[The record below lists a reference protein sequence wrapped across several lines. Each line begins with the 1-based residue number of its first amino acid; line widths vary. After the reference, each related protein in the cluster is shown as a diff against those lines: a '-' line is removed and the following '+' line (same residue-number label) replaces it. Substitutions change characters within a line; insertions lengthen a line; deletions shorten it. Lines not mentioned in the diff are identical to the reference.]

1 LLLPLIRWLR
11 MVKTG
16 ASVAVDGVFLT
27 FVLYSFLSA
36 ILFAENLSEMTYY
49 FYMARVTPLEVLKS
63 VVRARFMS
71 FHYPTSMKHLYALT
85 PDECIAEFYLDA
97 SVFTSSHTLHECT
110 NENQDEHQDEHQDE
124 NQEENQEGN
133 DDEHKSAA
141 KQAENSENTMPDL
154 QVPCVTPHAFV
165 AMHRSLLESEV
176 VTSQLHHWID
186 VTFGY
191 KLTGKAAVEAKNVPL
206 SVTLACDRTALSSG
220 KAHLFNRENNKT
232 DGGSNNDEAGS
243 GESRLYRR
251 SKHLVGGAGFV
262 QLFAEPH
269 PSRTLLKKTL
279 FVAQE
284 EEEEEELKESADQTL
299 AMTLLSTTP
308 HSAPPTPSSWDDST
322 NGRLLTTP
330 LTTTPSTKRIHVQP
344 GMSPAALASSHLL
357 VRAGSAVDP
366 SGSQLLRA
374 LPFPRLNLRE
384 TNGGGRGVPA
394 AVASTVGEPPVAAVA
409 AASPAKSGDPWD
421 FTHSRGLGAETAAAA
436 AAATPHS
443 GTESNATTVTSK
455 RLNAVYSDLE
465 GEEDGTAPEDDMF
478 SFGCVLAQMYM
489 PQNAPLFTRS
499 SLNEFLELC
508 HNTATDPNNKPQS
521 VPLEE
526 TIKHLIKA
534 CGSMDVQTMPLSVLE
549 TVAMLVQP
557 NRSRRPTASFLLAGG
572 GGGSSTGG
580 GGGGGDGGSTGG
592 GSGNIFSTATRRL
605 FSNPSRFHQ
614 VHDFLSE
621 WYSCSSWKERF
632 LHGWNNIPLLIDT
645 VSQEIFE
652 SFLVPYVLDL
662 VDLTNLASVA
672 LPNENNNNN
681 NENNNNNGNNGENN
695 NNNKSKNNQNTTFY
709 NMYARISLLLWIKC
723 AQRAGLPETRR
734 SELWTALR
742 AFLDAAFREAEDAHD
757 TEQERKLAQS
767 TREQE
772 EQVEGQ
778 EGQGPETGHTMEE
791 DHNPRVLASIS
802 VLWVLTG
809 GQEHPKHHHHH
820 PPPPHPPPPPPPPP
834 HPPTPE

>member
-1 LLLPLIRWLR
+1 V
-11 MVKTG
+11 VKTG
-16 ASVAVDGVFLT
+16 ANVAVDGVFLT
-27 FVLYSFLSA
+27 FVLYSFISA
-36 ILFAENLSEMTYY
+36 ILFTENLSEMTYY

-97 SVFTSSHTLHECT
+97 SVFTSSHTLHERT
-110 NENQDEHQDEHQDE
+110 NENQDEHQDEH
-124 NQEENQEGN
+124 QEGN

-232 DGGSNNDEAGS
+232 DGGSSNDEAGS

-279 FVAQE
+279 FVAEE

-308 HSAPPTPSSWDDST
+308 HSAPPTPSSWDEST

-394 AVASTVGEPPVAAVA
+394 ALASTVGEPPVAAAAVA
-409 AASPAKSGDPWD
+409 AAAV
-421 FTHSRGLGAETAAAA
+421 AAA
-436 AAATPHS
+436 AAAT
-443 GTESNATTVTSK
+443 
-455 RLNAVYSDLE
+455 
-465 GEEDGTAPEDDMF
+465 
-478 SFGCVLAQMYM
+478 
-489 PQNAPLFTRS
+489 
-499 SLNEFLELC
+499 
-508 HNTATDPNNKPQS
+508 
-521 VPLEE
+521 
-526 TIKHLIKA
+526 
-534 CGSMDVQTMPLSVLE
+534 
-549 TVAMLVQP
+549 
-557 NRSRRPTASFLLAGG
+557 
-572 GGGSSTGG
+572 
-580 GGGGGDGGSTGG
+580 
-592 GSGNIFSTATRRL
+592 
-605 FSNPSRFHQ
+605 
-614 VHDFLSE
+614 
-621 WYSCSSWKERF
+621 
-632 LHGWNNIPLLIDT
+632 
-645 VSQEIFE
+645 
-652 SFLVPYVLDL
+652 
-662 VDLTNLASVA
+662 
-672 LPNENNNNN
+672 
-681 NENNNNNGNNGENN
+681 
-695 NNNKSKNNQNTTFY
+695 
-709 NMYARISLLLWIKC
+709 RISRSACSAK
-723 AQRAGLPETRR
+723 AASPHTSRAVSSDTCCR
-734 SELWTALR
+734 S
-742 AFLDAAFREAEDAHD
+742 DNSSPAAR
-757 TEQERKLAQS
+757 
-767 TREQE
+767 
-772 EQVEGQ
+772 
-778 EGQGPETGHTMEE
+778 TGHGRR
-791 DHNPRVLASIS
+791 H
-802 VLWVLTG
+802 
-809 GQEHPKHHHHH
+809 
-820 PPPPHPPPPPPPPP
+820 
-834 HPPTPE
+834 